1 MEFSSKIRKNY
12 DRKEPKYDYLKYYRV
27 VRYWVKAKYGLGTS
41 DLDMISFLYTQKL
54 FSRAEFKEYECI
66 FTWDVNRFQRL
77 LKEGWISV
85 WRERKGTEGALYE
98 VSHKGKLLMVSVYK
112 KLNGEE
118 PISEAQ
124 QNNPLFN
131 TNVSYTDNMYK
142 RVIKT
147 MNRNYAERR
156 RLKKIEEI
164 AYQKQ
169 PHVIQKRAS
178 RGLPP
183 HPFLEL

>member
-1 MEFSSKIRKNY
+1 
-12 DRKEPKYDYLKYYRV
+12 
-27 VRYWVKAKYGLGTS
+27 
-41 DLDMISFLYTQKL
+41 
-54 FSRAEFKEYECI
+54 
-66 FTWDVNRFQRL
+66 
-77 LKEGWISV
+77 
-85 WRERKGTEGALYE
+85 
-98 VSHKGKLLMVSVYK
+98 MVSVYK

-169 PHVIQKRAS
+169 PHVIQKRAA

>member
-1 MEFSSKIRKNY
+1 MEFKPQLRKNY
-12 DRKEPKYDYLKYYRV
+12 DRNEPKYDYLKYYKV
-27 VRYWVKAKYGLGTS
+27 VRYWVKQKYGVGTS
-41 DLDMISFLYTQKL
+41 DLEMLCFLYTQKL
-54 FSRAEFKEYECI
+54 FKRTDFKEYECL
-66 FTWDVNRFQRL
+66 FSWDVNRFQRL
-77 LKEGWISV
+77 MDEGWISR

-98 VSHKGKLLMVSVYK
+98 LSQKGKLLITTVYR

-118 PISEAQ
+118 PISETQ

-142 RVIKT
+142 RIIKS
-147 MNRNYAERR
+147 MNRNYAEKR
-156 RLKKIEEI
+156 RLKKIDEI
-164 AYQKQ
+164 AFQKQ
-169 PHVIQKRAS
+169 PCTIKKREA

>member
-1 MEFSSKIRKNY
+1 M
-12 DRKEPKYDYLKYYRV
+12 D
-27 VRYWVKAKYGLGTS
+27 
-41 DLDMISFLYTQKL
+41 
-54 FSRAEFKEYECI
+54 
-66 FTWDVNRFQRL
+66 
-77 LKEGWISV
+77 EGWISK

-98 VSHKGKLLMVSVYK
+98 LSQKGKLLITTVYR

-142 RVIKT
+142 RIIKT
-147 MNRNYAERR
+147 MNRNYAEKR
-156 RLKKIEEI
+156 RLKKIDEI
-164 AYQKQ
+164 AFQKQ
-169 PHVIQKRAS
+169 PSTIKKRQA
-178 RGLPP
+178 RGLPL